1 MAFQLAPL
9 GAPVVAARP
18 RTGVRARPVVRAL
31 PVGGL
36 PDAAEVHAHL
46 EFMGSISSLFSA
58 DAIVPI
64 VGVDNGNLMDLAD
77 ASLPAARQ
85 DIQNAATRVGS
96 TTYVRMP
103 IKRETIL
110 TVKVAVLSAVLA
122 YTVFPTPGVLA
133 GAVDS
138 LFGKI
143 QRLGRPKMRLDQF
156 SNLRRLGK
164 GSFGEVFQ
172 AEFKDGRS
180 VVMKRCDDF
189 GAAEVHMNRRVSRG
203 YSETCAP
210 YLGDFVHRTMT
221 EDGKNI
227 DEQWLVWAFEGTSTL
242 ESQMK
247 RPDFPECMEIPLLGY
262 SLADEYGEDR
272 VGRQT
277 EMLRVIVSQ
286 LLENVMKLHSTGII
300 HRDIKP
306 ENVILGENKNNK
318 SPWKGSSR
326 LKFIDLGAGADI
338 RGGVNYVPE
347 DALLTPIYCPPE
359 ETIMPTSTAAPPA
372 APLAVALSPVL
383 WMLNRPDKFDMW
395 SLGMVTM
402 QLACPALRSDRNL
415 RLFDEQ
421 LAEADFDLKKW
432 RKQANWQLFASR
444 ERGEYGLLKVRSGL
458 ELLDERNMAAWDLV
472 CKLLRRTPSRRISAS
487 EALSHPFL
495 VGFEEEKIAF
505 GAGAWSKRSYDGM
518 ADPGST
524 RFIDGLMDVA
534 ARSGTEEY
542 GGFTE
547 RELKETKEESLRD
560 QPLPA
565 NRLSSW
571 ALRGG
576 ERISKK
582 SVDNDSSSEDGN
594 SQADPR
600 VVQFNDQK

>member
-1 MAFQLAPL
+1 MAYLPTSI
-9 GAPVVAARP
+9 GAPAVGARP
-18 RTGVRARPVVRAL
+18 RATGAHARPVVRAL
-31 PVGGL
+31 PFGRL
-36 PDAAEVHAHL
+36 PDPTELHAQLDMLGGVTSLLCTDPTVQEVGAGGGH
-46 EFMGSISSLFSA
+46 
-58 DAIVPI
+58 
-64 VGVDNGNLMDLAD
+64 LMDLAD

-110 TVKVAVLSAVLA
+110 AVKVAVLSAVLA
-122 YTVFPTPGVLA
+122 YSSVPTPGVLA
-133 GAVDS
+133 GAIDGVV
-138 LFGKI
+138 GKL
-143 QRLGRPKMRLDQF
+143 QRIGRPKMRLDQF
-156 SNLRRLGK
+156 SNLRLLGK

-172 AEFKDGRS
+172 AEMKDGRA
-180 VVMKRCDDF
+180 VVIKRCDDF
-189 GAAEVHMNRRVSRG
+189 GAAEVHMNRRVSIG

-210 YLGDFVHRTMT
+210 YLGDFVHQVVAN
-221 EDGKNI
+221 DGTKKI
-227 DEQWLVWAFEGTSTL
+227 EQWLVWAFEGTSTL

-247 RPDFPECMEIPLLGY
+247 RPDFPECMEVPLLGY
-262 SLADEYGEDR
+262 SLADEYGQDR
-272 VGRQT
+272 VGRHT

-286 LLENVMKLHSTGII
+286 LLENLMKLHSTGII

-306 ENVILGENKNNK
+306 ENVILGANTDKK

-372 APLAVALSPVL
+372 VPLAVALSPVL

-395 SLGMVTM
+395 SLGMVIM

-444 ERGEYGLLKVRSGL
+444 ERGEYGLLKMRSGL

-472 CKLLRRTPSRRISAS
+472 CKLLRRTPSRRISAA
-487 EALSHPFL
+487 EALSHPFI
-495 VGFEEEKIAF
+495 VGYEEEKIAF
-505 GAGAWSKRSYDGM
+505 GAGAWSRRSYDGL
-518 ADPGST
+518 DPGSS
-524 RFIDGLMDVA
+524 RFMDSLMDVA

-547 RELKETKEESLRD
+547 RQLKETKEESLRD
-560 QPLPA
+560 QPLPN

-576 ERISKK
+576 DLTSRRDGGSGEGDGSPPP
-582 SVDNDSSSEDGN
+582 DS
-594 SQADPR
+594 R
-600 VVQFNDQK
+600 MVQFKD